1 MKTIVIN
8 EKDQTRIPFL
18 RGILIRSLLDAGLEF
33 DDAYRLASD
42 MREALSDVEEIS
54 SDDIRHRVSEQL
66 EDEGHLG
73 ALEPYRLPLAAPGR
87 IVVTSRSGGASA
99 FSRGKHERYLRA
111 AGVKAEK
118 AEQTTSLVYE
128 QLLAAGA
135 TSIDTCT
142 LGYLTY
148 LALEQEVSRKA
159 AKRYLVWSE
168 YQRSGRPLI
177 LMICGTVGTGK
188 STIATEVAHLLDIV
202 RIQSTDMLRE
212 VMRMMLPEQLLPVLH
227 ASSFNAWKAL
237 PIQDARGRDRDL
249 LIADGYRSQVGLLS
263 VAIEAVIQRAV
274 EESVP
279 IILEGVHA
287 NPEISMNLPEDTDA
301 ITVHT
306 TLAVLKSKELKRRLR
321 GRGAEVPQ
329 RRAKRYL
336 NTFDSIW
343 SLQTVLLSESDRCD
357 VPIITN
363 TDKDKTIHQVVLQ
376 VNYELSRHFEGSPR
390 DVYGEVV
397 DRAGDVPDDAEW
409 FERVPALLSE

>member
-8 EKDQTRIPFL
+8 EKDQTRVPFL

-33 DDAYRLASD
+33 EDAYRLASEVRD
-42 MREALSDVEEIS
+42 DLADLEDVTSDEI
-54 SDDIRHRVSEQL
+54 RQRVCRML

-87 IVVTSRSGGASA
+87 IVVTSPSRGASA

-135 TSIDTCT
+135 TAIDTCT

-177 LMICGTVGTGK
+177 LMICGAVGTGK

-249 LIADGYRSQVGLLS
+249 LGFRATRLL
-263 VAIEAVIQRAV
+263 
-274 EESVP
+274 
-279 IILEGVHA
+279 
-287 NPEISMNLPEDTDA
+287 
-301 ITVHT
+301 
-306 TLAVLKSKELKRRLR
+306 
-321 GRGAEVPQ
+321 
-329 RRAKRYL
+329 
-336 NTFDSIW
+336 
-343 SLQTVLLSESDRCD
+343 
-357 VPIITN
+357 
-363 TDKDKTIHQVVLQ
+363 
-376 VNYELSRHFEGSPR
+376 
-390 DVYGEVV
+390 
-397 DRAGDVPDDAEW
+397 
-409 FERVPALLSE
+409 

>member
-33 DDAYRLASD
+33 DDAYRLASN
-42 MREALSDVEEIS
+42 MREALADTAEIS
-54 SDDIRHRVSEQL
+54 SDEIRHRVCQML

-87 IVVTSRSGGASA
+87 IVVTSQSRGSSA

-118 AEQTTSLVYE
+118 AEQTTFLIYE

-177 LMICGTVGTGK
+177 LMICGAVGTGK
-188 STIATEVAHLLDIV
+188 STIATEVAHLLDVV

-227 ASSFNAWKAL
+227 ASSFNAWKEL

-249 LIADGYRSQVGLLS
+249 LIADGYHSQVGLLS
-263 VAIEAVIQRAV
+263 VAIEAVIHRAV

-279 IILEGVHA
+279 IIIEGVHA
-287 NPEISMNLPEDTDA
+287 HPEISMNLPEDTDA

-336 NTFDSIW
+336 NTFESIW
-343 SLQTVLLSESDRCD
+343 SLQTFLLSESDRCE

-376 VNYELSRHFEGSPR
+376 VNYELSRHFKGSPR
-390 DVYGEVV
+390 DVFGAVV
-397 DRAGDVPDDAEW
+397 ERAADVPDDADW
-409 FERVPALLSE
+409 FERVPLLLGA

>member
-42 MREALSDVEEIS
+42 MRDALSDVEEIS

-177 LMICGTVGTGK
+177 LMICGAVGTGK

-212 VMRMMLPEQLLPVLH
+212 VMRMMLPEKLLPVLH
-227 ASSFNAWKAL
+227 ASSFNAWRAL

-263 VAIEAVIQRAV
+263 VAIEAVIHRAV

-287 NPEISMNLPEDTDA
+287 HPEISMNLPEDTDA

-336 NTFDSIW
+336 NTFDSI
-343 SLQTVLLSESDRCD
+343 
-357 VPIITN
+357 
-363 TDKDKTIHQVVLQ
+363 
-376 VNYELSRHFEGSPR
+376 
-390 DVYGEVV
+390 
-397 DRAGDVPDDAEW
+397 
-409 FERVPALLSE
+409 